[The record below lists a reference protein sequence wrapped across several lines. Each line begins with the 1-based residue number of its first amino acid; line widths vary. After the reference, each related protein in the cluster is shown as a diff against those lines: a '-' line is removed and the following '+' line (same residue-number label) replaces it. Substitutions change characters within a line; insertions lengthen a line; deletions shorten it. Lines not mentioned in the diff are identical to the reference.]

1 MKMINHKRFKIFS
14 DFDGT
19 ISLQDVGDTLFK
31 KFGDEKKA
39 EEIITSWKEDE
50 IEAPEMWRGLSA
62 LVDSFDMKVL
72 EEFLLSIKI
81 DPGFTELVK
90 FCRENDLDFMIL
102 SDGFDYYIN
111 TILKNLGV
119 SDLKIFSN
127 VMEFGEKNEPIVS
140 FPHTDE
146 DCGKG
151 ANCKRNHI
159 LNNSGDDEFT
169 FYIGDG
175 LSDAYAAQ
183 FCDFIFAK
191 DTLLKHCEK
200 NRISYYPY
208 KSFFDIKERITDL
221 LQKKRL
227 RKSHQA
233 ELKRK
238 EIYMQG

>member
-1 MKMINHKRFKIFS
+1 MKMINNKRFKIFA

-39 EEIITSWKEDE
+39 EEIITSWKDGE
-50 IEAPEMWRGLSA
+50 IEAPEMWRGLSG
-62 LVDSFDMKVL
+62 LVDSFDMEAL
-72 EEFLLSIKI
+72 DEFLLSVKV
-81 DPGFTELVK
+81 DPGFTEFVK
-90 FCRENDLDFMIL
+90 FCRENELELTIV

-111 TILKNLGV
+111 KILEGQGINGI
-119 SDLKIFSN
+119 KIFSN
-127 VMEFGEKNEPIVS
+127 VLEFGENNKPLPS

-159 LNNSGDDEFT
+159 LNNSADDDFT

-191 DTLLKHCEK
+191 DTLLRHCEK
-200 NRISYYPY
+200 NRISFYPY
-208 KSFFDIKERITDL
+208 KSFFDIKERTQDL